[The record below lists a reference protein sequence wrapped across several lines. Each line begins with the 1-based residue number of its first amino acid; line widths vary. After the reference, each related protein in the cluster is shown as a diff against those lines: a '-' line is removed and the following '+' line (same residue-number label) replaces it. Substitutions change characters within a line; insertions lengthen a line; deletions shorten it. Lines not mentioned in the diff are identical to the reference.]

1 MSSIQVVEK
10 KIKPSNDV
18 DVKIDGNA
26 VEVKGPLGTLKEDL
40 SYMPVEILFNQE
52 EIVVRAYWPRK
63 KVAALVGTA
72 ASHIKNMITGVTK
85 GFTYKLKIVYAHF
98 PMNVKV
104 DETKRNVII
113 ENFMGERSPRITK
126 IEGNVDVK
134 VSGDEIIIKGI
145 DLGEVSQTAANIE
158 NATKIKKKDQRVFL
172 DGIYVYIKE
181 KA

>member
-1 MSSIQVVEK
+1 
-10 KIKPSNDV
+10 
-18 DVKIDGNA
+18 
-26 VEVKGPLGTLKEDL
+26 
-40 SYMPVEILFNQE
+40 
-52 EIVVRAYWPRK
+52 
-63 KVAALVGTA
+63 
-72 ASHIKNMITGVTK
+72 MITGVTK

-113 ENFMGERSPRITK
+113 ENFMGERSPRIIK
-126 IEGNVDVK
+126 IDGNVDVK